1 MATAGSAGSVDRGS
15 APAVGR
21 AVRVLGLLAE
31 ARGRPLGISDIARAL
46 GIAKSSMSNLLVA
59 LEEGRLVER
68 TDAGYLLGRRTVELG
83 GAYLAT
89 FDQVREFYKVCGES
103 PVLNRELVQLA
114 VLDRTEVL
122 YLARHEGRAPLRLS
136 AGIGDR
142 YPASLTAVGKALLA
156 RLTPAEVAVRFADPA
171 SRPRWTERSETSLEG
186 LQRDLAGVR
195 ERGWSLDE
203 GQVHPLVVGVAM
215 AVPPRASGEQTF
227 AVGVSMIS
235 STPTD
240 PEPTDEHRRQVVD
253 ELASAVQRLT
263 NPMLPE

>member
-1 MATAGSAGSVDRGS
+1 MASSAGSADRGS

-31 ARGRPLGISDIARAL
+31 ARSGPLGISDIARAL
-46 GIAKSSMSNLLVA
+46 GIAKSSTSNLLVA

-68 TDAGYLLGRRTVELG
+68 TDAGYQLGRRTVELG
-83 GAYLAT
+83 GAYLAS

-103 PVLNRELVQLA
+103 PVLRRELVQIA
-114 VLDRTEVL
+114 VLDRTDVL

-156 RLTPAEVAVRFADPA
+156 RLPAAEVAVRFADPA
-171 SRPRWTERSETSLEG
+171 TRPRWTERSETSLDG
-186 LQRDLAGVR
+186 LQRDLARTR

-215 AVPPRASGEQTF
+215 AVPPRVSGEQPF
-227 AVGVSMIS
+227 ALGVSMIS
-235 STPTD
+235 SERTAAGPS
-240 PEPTDEHRRQVVD
+240 DEHRQQVID
-253 ELASAVQRLT
+253 ELSRAVQRLT
-263 NPMLPE
+263 NPMLPS